1 MTRRIARTAFTAA
14 AVVLL
19 ALAFAAG
26 PLHADLGGPS
36 VDNAA
41 RLLRYAGCA
50 LGIAAAGSGLGLA
63 AAIVMCIRVLATE
76 A

>member
-1 MTRRIARTAFTAA
+1 MIRRIARTAFAVTAG
-14 AVVLL
+14 VLV

-36 VDNAA
+36 PDSWG

-50 LGIAAAGSGLGLA
+50 LGIAAATSGFGIA
-63 AAIVMCIRVLATE
+63 AAVAMCVHVLIAE